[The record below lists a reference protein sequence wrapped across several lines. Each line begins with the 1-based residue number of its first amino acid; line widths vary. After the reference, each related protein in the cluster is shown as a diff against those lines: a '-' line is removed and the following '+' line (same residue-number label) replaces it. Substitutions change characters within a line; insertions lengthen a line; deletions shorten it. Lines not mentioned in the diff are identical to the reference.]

1 MSMEKAGRTQLSPE
15 LFNPVEKDLEE
26 SERISGPP
34 IGFWKDSWIRLKKNK
49 GALLALA
56 IILVLM
62 ILAIVGPWLT
72 PYGTASQDVTN
83 RFAGPSAEHWFGT
96 DSFGRDLFTRVWD
109 GTRVSLYIAFL
120 AAFIDLVIGVA
131 YGAIS
136 GFAGGRLDD
145 VMQRIIE
152 ILYGIPNLVIIVLI
166 LLIFPA
172 GILSITLALV
182 ITGWAP
188 MARLVR
194 ARVLQLKEQ
203 EFSLASQS
211 LGAGA
216 GRLIRKHLL
225 PNSLGIIIIQLMFT
239 IPSAIFFEAFLSFI
253 GLGIQVPRASLGA
266 LISDG
271 YTQLSL
277 SPHVLWFPV
286 IVFSLLMIAFNLF
299 ADGLRDAFDPRM
311 RQ

>member
-1 MSMEKAGRTQLSPE
+1 MSVEKTGHTQLSPE
-15 LFNPVEKDLEE
+15 LFSPVQKDFEEIEK
-26 SERISGPP
+26 ISGPP
-34 IGFWKDSWIRLKKNK
+34 IGFWKDSWIRLRKNK
-49 GALLALA
+49 GALVSLAV
-56 IILVLM
+56 ILVLM
-62 ILAIVGPWLT
+62 VLAAVGPWLT
-72 PYGTASQDVTN
+72 PYETFGQDVTN

-131 YGAIS
+131 YGSIS
-136 GFAGGRLDD
+136 GLAGGRVDD

-166 LLIFPA
+166 LLIFEA
-172 GILSITLALV
+172 GIFSITLALV

-211 LGAGA
+211 LGAGG

-225 PNSLGIIIIQLMFT
+225 PNSLGVIIIQLMFT
-239 IPSAIFFEAFLSFI
+239 IPNAIFFEAFLSFI

-271 YTQLSL
+271 YKQLTL
-277 SPHVLWFPV
+277 EPHVLWFPV
-286 IVFSLLMIAFNLF
+286 VVFSLLMLAFNLF

-311 RQ
+311 RK

>member
-1 MSMEKAGRTQLSPE
+1 MSAEKTGRTQLSPE
-15 LFNPVEKDLEE
+15 LFSPVQTDAEE
-26 SERISGPP
+26 SEKIAGPP

-49 GALLALA
+49 GALISLS
-56 IILVLM
+56 IILILMVL
-62 ILAIVGPWLT
+62 AVVGPWLT
-72 PYGTASQDVTN
+72 PYGTATQDVAN
-83 RFAGPSAEHWFGT
+83 RFASPSADHWFGT
-96 DSFGRDLFTRVWD
+96 DSFGRDLFTRLWD

-120 AAFIDLVIGVA
+120 AAFIDLVIGVV
-131 YGAIS
+131 YGSVS
-136 GFAGGRLDD
+136 GFFGGRVDD

-166 LLIFPA
+166 LLIFKA
-172 GILSITLALV
+172 GIFSITLALV

-211 LGAGA
+211 LGAGG

-225 PNSLGIIIIQLMFT
+225 PNSLGVIIIQLMFT
-239 IPSAIFFEAFLSFI
+239 IPNAIFFEAFLSFI
-253 GLGIQVPRASLGA
+253 GLGLQVPRSSLGA

-271 YTQLSL
+271 YKQLTL
-277 SPHVLWFPV
+277 EPHVLWFPV

-311 RQ
+311 RE

>member
-1 MSMEKAGRTQLSPE
+1 MSAEKTGRTQLSPE
-15 LFNPVEKDLEE
+15 LFSPAQTDIEE
-26 SERISGPP
+26 SEKISGPP

-49 GALLALA
+49 GALLSLA
-56 IILVLM
+56 TIIVLM
-62 ILAIVGPWLT
+62 VMAAVGPWLT
-72 PYGTASQDVTN
+72 PYETFGQDVTN
-83 RFAGPSAEHWFGT
+83 RFASPSAEHWFGT

-120 AAFIDLVIGVA
+120 AAFIDLIIGVA
-131 YGAIS
+131 YGSIS
-136 GFAGGRLDD
+136 GLVGGRVDD

-152 ILYGIPNLVIIVLI
+152 ILYGIPNLVILVLI
-166 LLIFPA
+166 LLIFQA

-211 LGAGA
+211 LGAGS

-239 IPSAIFFEAFLSFI
+239 IPNAIFFEAFLSFI
-253 GLGIQVPRASLGA
+253 GLGLQVPQASLGA

-271 YTQLSL
+271 YTQLNL
-277 SPHVLWFPV
+277 EPHVLWFPV
-286 IVFSLLMIAFNLF
+286 IVFSLLMLAFNLF

-311 RQ
+311 RK

>member
-1 MSMEKAGRTQLSPE
+1 MSVEKAGRTQLSPE

-34 IGFWKDSWIRLKKNK
+34 IGFWKDSWIRLRKNK
-49 GALLALA
+49 GALLSLA
-56 IILVLM
+56 VILVLM
-62 ILAIVGPWLT
+62 VLAIVGPWLT
-72 PYGTASQDVTN
+72 PYETFGQDVTN
-83 RFAGPSAEHWFGT
+83 RFASPSAEHWFGT

-120 AAFIDLVIGVA
+120 AAFIDLVIGVV
-131 YGAIS
+131 YGSIS
-136 GFAGGRLDD
+136 GFVGGRLDD

-211 LGAGA
+211 LGAGG

-225 PNSLGIIIIQLMFT
+225 PNSLGVIIIQLMFT
-239 IPSAIFFEAFLSFI
+239 IPNAIFFEAFLSFI

-271 YTQLSL
+271 YKQLTL
-277 SPHVLWFPV
+277 EPHVLWFPV
-286 IVFSLLMIAFNLF
+286 IVFSLLMLAFNLF

>member
-1 MSMEKAGRTQLSPE
+1 MSVEKAGRTQLSPE

-26 SERISGPP
+26 SEQISGPP
-34 IGFWKDSWIRLKKNK
+34 IGFWKDSWIRLRKNK
-49 GALLALA
+49 GALLSLA
-56 IILVLM
+56 VILVLM
-62 ILAIVGPWLT
+62 VLAIVGPWLT
-72 PYGTASQDVTN
+72 PYETFGQDVTN
-83 RFAGPSAEHWFGT
+83 RFASPSAEHWFGT

-120 AAFIDLVIGVA
+120 AAFIDLVLGVA
-131 YGAIS
+131 YGSIS
-136 GFAGGRLDD
+136 GFAGGRVDD

-182 ITGWAP
+182 ITGWVP

-211 LGAGA
+211 LGARA

-271 YTQLSL
+271 YKQLTL
-277 SPHVLWFPV
+277 EPHVLWFPV
-286 IVFSLLMIAFNLF
+286 VVFSLLMIAFNLF

>member
-1 MSMEKAGRTQLSPE
+1 MSVEKTGRTQLSPE
-15 LFNPVEKDLEE
+15 LFSPVQTDFEE
-26 SERISGPP
+26 SEKISGPP
-34 IGFWKDSWIRLKKNK
+34 IGFWKDSWIRLKKNR
-49 GALLALA
+49 GALLSLA
-56 IILVLM
+56 VILVLM
-62 ILAIVGPWLT
+62 VLAIVGPWLT
-72 PYGTASQDVTN
+72 PYETFGQDVTN

-131 YGAIS
+131 YGSVS
-136 GFAGGRLDD
+136 GFVGGRVDD

-166 LLIFPA
+166 LLIFEA
-172 GILSITLALV
+172 GIFSITLALV

-211 LGAGA
+211 LGAGG

-225 PNSLGIIIIQLMFT
+225 PNSLGVIIIQLMFT

-271 YTQLSL
+271 YKQLTL
-277 SPHVLWFPV
+277 EPHVLWFPV
-286 IVFSLLMIAFNLF
+286 VVFSLLMIAFNLF

-311 RQ
+311 RK

>member
-1 MSMEKAGRTQLSPE
+1 MSVEKTGRPQLSPE
-15 LFNPVEKDLEE
+15 LFNPVQTDIEE
-26 SERISGPP
+26 SEKLSGPP

-49 GALLALA
+49 GAIISLAV
-56 IILVLM
+56 ILILM
-62 ILAIVGPWLT
+62 VLAIVGPWLT
-72 PYGTASQDVTN
+72 PYNTFSQDVTN

-131 YGAIS
+131 YGSIS
-136 GFAGGRLDD
+136 GFVGGRVDD

-152 ILYGIPNLVIIVLI
+152 ILYGIPNLVILVLI
-166 LLIFPA
+166 MLILQP
-172 GILSITLALV
+172 GILTITLALV

-203 EFSLASQS
+203 EFSLASLS
-211 LGAGA
+211 LGAGG

-239 IPSAIFFEAFLSFI
+239 IPNAIFFEAFLSFI
-253 GLGIQVPRASLGA
+253 GLGIQVPQASLGA
-266 LISDG
+266 LINDG
-271 YTQLSL
+271 YTQLRL
-277 SPHVLWFPV
+277 HPHVLWFPV
-286 IVFSLLMIAFNLF
+286 IVFSLLMLAFNLF
-299 ADGLRDAFDPRM
+299 ADGLRDAFDPKM
-311 RQ
+311 RK